1 MSMLEVIIGVML
13 VMIVFLGIAQLM
25 LVGVRA
31 TGRTRV
37 ATSTVTLAQQGIESV
52 QSLPFDS
59 IVTPASPEYLDQ
71 SGNAADPESETRYVA
86 TDPSVRFIRTMTVT
100 SISAKEKEISVTVQA
115 SRAVYGRVPD
125 TTSFVTRRLKFD

>member
-31 TGRTRV
+31 TGRTRL

-52 QSLPFDS
+52 QSLSFDS

-71 SGNAADPESETRYVA
+71 FGNAADPVNKTHYVA
-86 TDPSVRFIRTMTVT
+86 TDPSVRFIRTMAVS
-100 SISAKEKEISVTVQA
+100 SIGAKEKEISVTVQA
-115 SRAVYGRVPD
+115 SRSVYGRVAD
-125 TTSFVTRRLKFD
+125 STSFVTRRLKFD